1 MGKLI
6 LLSMAILSMV
16 HISTGCKLFKEFS
29 DAVFYFGLDL
39 LYANKVSWM
48 AKAGDISEYMKLI
61 GYLIVDFL

>member
-16 HISTGCKLFKEFS
+16 HMSTGCKLFKEFS

-39 LYANKVSWM
+39 LYTNQGSWR
-48 AKAGDISEYMKLI
+48 AKAGDISEFTRKEI
-61 GYLIVDFL
+61 RFI